1 VSHNV
6 KALLG
11 GAERKRTRVRGFAPW
26 EPREQSLVLLRQ
38 VQAVLHEYRAQ
49 HPLTLRQIYYRLIGA
64 HGYAK
69 GKEAA
74 SRLGDLVNRARRARL
89 IPMRAIRDDGGI
101 KSYPPSWRD
110 AQHWLK
116 AIRNVAAKLQL
127 NRSEGQPVRLF
138 LLCEAAGMVPQLE
151 RVAHPFGVPVLSSGG
166 FDSTTEKHD
175 FAQDIAADGRPTEVL
190 HIGDYDPSGAH
201 MFIALE
207 EDIKAFA
214 HDLGGSVTFTRLAV
228 TPTQIRRL
236 RLETQLKNPNDK
248 RAFGSNW
255 TCQLEAIAPDVLAR
269 IVREAIEARIDQQAL
284 RRVLAREQQVQ
295 KELVAKLR

>member
-49 HPLTLRQIYYRLIGA
+49 QPLTLRQIYYRLIGA

-214 HDLGGSVTFTRLAV
+214 HELGGSVTFTRLAV